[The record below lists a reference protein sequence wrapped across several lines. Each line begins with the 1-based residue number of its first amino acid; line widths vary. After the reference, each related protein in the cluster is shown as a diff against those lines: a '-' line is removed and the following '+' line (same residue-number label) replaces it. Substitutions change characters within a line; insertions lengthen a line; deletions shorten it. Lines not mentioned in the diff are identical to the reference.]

1 MLLAPDFAI
10 YFYIAGSVSV
20 TILRVSLANPY
31 GAMVKE
37 RPLGRTC
44 PIFLGADFCP
54 HGCISYLTRVE
65 SKIKINTEAWEDGLA
80 GKALVNK
87 YGSALKKTE
96 MGIFVVNRLARLAE
110 MAKSGFKEQTLLQC
124 IR

>member
-20 TILRVSLANPY
+20 TILRVLLANPY

-54 HGCISYLTRVE
+54 HGYTSYLTRVE

-80 GKALVNK
+80 GKALVEQIWV
-87 YGSALKKTE
+87 GPQ
-96 MGIFVVNRLARLAE
+96 GNRNGNLCSKPASQASRND
-110 MAKSGFKEQTLLQC
+110 KV
-124 IR
+124 RV